1 MPPKEII
8 LMTPSF
14 LKRIS
19 ATFYRTIWGMPERLG
34 EKTDVQSAPK
44 SDCFSLYRISTEPKS
59 RTMLKSPKNTMNV
72 AAPVAI
78 QSHSQFKRDS

>member
-44 SDCFSLYRISTEPKS
+44 SDCFFLLEAINRAKIPNNAQISQKYNERRRPRS
-59 RTMLKSPKNTMNV
+59 DSIP
-72 AAPVAI
+72 
-78 QSHSQFKRDS
+78 QSI